1 MVRATAHDPSEPR
14 QRGLAANL
22 AGVEYGTQVP
32 SFDSGSGRDPIDPD
46 FAGLFRPDESPP
58 APADD
63 DEPHFEPIVDPV
75 IDPRDEA
82 HADDVVD
89 ALAQADPDDA
99 VVVPPAPGEPPSI
112 TVPPDPIAD
121 TGRLFRSQ
129 GVVNHDEA
137 VLALT
142 SDHAGRLRTLARRDE
157 AVLPDAGPVGTQAQ
171 VDPDGEQVPGID
183 GVGAAVDG
191 SRRRRTMRRGEQ
203 GHRARGVTGGAVYL
217 IVIGVTVLVAFANVL
232 IADGKV
238 GWPTGLALVIS
249 SVYAALTVR
258 REDDTVAIIVPPV
271 AFLVAALTAGQ
282 LSIGSAENSLLNR
295 AVVAFFTLADNWIW
309 IIGATA
315 ASLVIVLVR
324 RRRG

>member
-1 MVRATAHDPSEPR
+1 
-14 QRGLAANL
+14 
-22 AGVEYGTQVP
+22 VP

-58 APADD
+58 APTDD

-82 HADDVVD
+82 HADDLAD
-89 ALAQADPDDA
+89 APASADLHDA
-99 VVVPPAPGEPPSI
+99 EVPPSGQVEPPPIS
-112 TVPPDPIAD
+112 VPPDPIAD

-129 GVVNHDEA
+129 GVLDHDEA
-137 VLALT
+137 VLALA

-183 GVGAAVDG
+183 AVGAAEADG
-191 SRRRRTMRRGEQ
+191 TRRGRRRRGAQQ

-258 REDDTVAIIVPPV
+258 REDDSVAIIVPPV
-271 AFLVAALTAGQ
+271 AFLIAALTAGQ
-282 LSIGSAENSLLNR
+282 LSIGSAADTLLNR

-315 ASLVIVLVR
+315 AALVIVLVR

>member
-1 MVRATAHDPSEPR
+1 M
-14 QRGLAANL
+14 
-22 AGVEYGTQVP
+22 P
-32 SFDSGSGRDPIDPD
+32 SFDNGSGRDPIDPD

-58 APADD
+58 VPTDD

-82 HADDVVD
+82 HADDAVD
-89 ALAQADPDDA
+89 AADPVDRDDA
-99 VVVPPAPGEPPSI
+99 AVLPPTPVEPPSI
-112 TVPPDPIAD
+112 PVPPDPIAD

-129 GVVNHDEA
+129 GVVDHDEA

-157 AVLPDAGPVGTQAQ
+157 AVLPDAGPVGAEAQ
-171 VDPDGEQVPGID
+171 MGADGEQVPGID
-183 GVGAAVDG
+183 GVGAAAGDG
-191 SRRRRTMRRGEQ
+191 SRRRRGIRGGQQ

-282 LSIGSAENSLLNR
+282 LSIGSAEDSLLNR

-315 ASLVIVLVR
+315 AALVIVLVR

>member
-1 MVRATAHDPSEPR
+1 M
-14 QRGLAANL
+14 
-22 AGVEYGTQVP
+22 P

-46 FAGLFRPDESPP
+46 FAGLFRPDDSPP
-58 APADD
+58 AASED

-75 IDPRDEA
+75 VDPRDEA
-82 HADDVVD
+82 VAHEVVE
-89 ALAQADPDDA
+89 APAEADPDEA
-99 VVVPPAPGEPPSI
+99 AVVPPVAAEPPAV
-112 TVPPDPIAD
+112 TVPPDPVSD

-129 GVVNHDEA
+129 GVVDHDEA

-157 AVLPDAGPVGTQAQ
+157 AVLPDAGPVEAGILA
-171 VDPDGEQVPGID
+171 DDEGGKVP
-183 GVGAAVDG
+183 AVDG
-191 SRRRRTMRRGEQ
+191 TGTAAAEGRQRGRRRGAQ
-203 GHRARGVTGGAVYL
+203 GGHRARGVTGGAVYL
-217 IVIGVTVLVAFANVL
+217 IVIGVTLLVAFANVL
-232 IADGKV
+232 IAGGKV
-238 GWPTGLALVIS
+238 GWPTGVALVVS

-282 LSIGSAENSLLNR
+282 LSIGSAEDSLLNR

-315 ASLVIVLVR
+315 AALVIVLVR

>member
-1 MVRATAHDPSEPR
+1 M
-14 QRGLAANL
+14 
-22 AGVEYGTQVP
+22 P

-46 FAGLFRPDESPP
+46 FAGLFRPDDSPP
-58 APADD
+58 VPTDD

-82 HADDVVD
+82 HANDVVD
-89 ALAQADPDDA
+89 APAEVDRDDA
-99 VVVPPAPGEPPSI
+99 AVIPPAPVEQSSI

-129 GVVNHDEA
+129 GVEDHDEA

-157 AVLPDAGPVGTQAQ
+157 AVLPDAGPVGAEAPIGT
-171 VDPDGEQVPGID
+171 DGEQVPVID
-183 GVGAAVDG
+183 GVGAAAVDG
-191 SRRRRTMRRGEQ
+191 GRRRRSMRGRQQ

-282 LSIGSAENSLLNR
+282 LSIGSAEDSLLNR

-315 ASLVIVLVR
+315 AALVIVLVR

>member
-1 MVRATAHDPSEPR
+1 M
-14 QRGLAANL
+14 
-22 AGVEYGTQVP
+22 P

-46 FAGLFRPDESPP
+46 FAGLFRPDEDLA
-58 APADD
+58 APIPDE
-63 DEPHFEPIVDPV
+63 EPHFEPIVDPV

-82 HADDVVD
+82 ADHEADEDSPGAD
-89 ALAQADPDDA
+89 ADGSSDA
-99 VVVPPAPGEPPSI
+99 PPAAAVPPPVA
-112 TVPPDPIAD
+112 VPPDPIAD

-129 GVVNHDEA
+129 GVVDHDEA
-137 VLALT
+137 VLALA
-142 SDHAGRLRTLARRDE
+142 SDHAGRLRTLARREE
-157 AVLPDAGPVGTQAQ
+157 AAFPDAGPLEDGAPVEAE
-171 VDPDGEQVPGID
+171 GEQAIAMDGIEPALAD
-183 GVGAAVDG
+183 GTRRG
-191 SRRRRTMRRGEQ
+191 RRRRGTEP
-203 GHRARGVTGGAVYL
+203 GHRARGITGGAVYL
-217 IVIGVTVLVAFANVL
+217 IVIGVTLLVAFANVL

-282 LSIGSAENSLLNR
+282 LFIGSAEGSLLNR

-315 ASLVIVLVR
+315 AAVVIVLVR
-324 RRRG
+324 RRRT